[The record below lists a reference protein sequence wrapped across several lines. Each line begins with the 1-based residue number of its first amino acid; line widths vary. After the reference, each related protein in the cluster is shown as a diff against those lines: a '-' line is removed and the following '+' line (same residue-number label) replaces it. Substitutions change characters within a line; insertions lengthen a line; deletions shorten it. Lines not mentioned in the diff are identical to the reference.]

1 MKKIYYILFLLLT
14 GLCFNAC
21 VSEEEDLFDKS
32 AAERM
37 NEAIAQYK
45 AILQDD
51 PQGWVMEF
59 YPSDRSMGGY
69 VYTAKFDNGKVD
81 MAGEIS
87 LSSSAGEEWPAG
99 TVVTSQY
106 RVISEQSV
114 ILTFDTYNLLFHFFS
129 EPRGSSDVDGYAS
142 DYEFMFMEVSEDRI
156 VLRGKKYGNKMVMT
170 KLTESADSYIK
181 KVLAMQEKM
190 SAVPRMKMI
199 VAGKEY
205 AVSLV
210 GKLLSYTDTKEDSSL
225 ENIDMAYIYT
235 PDGINLY
242 EPLTIDGVTFQRFV
256 YDDATGAIKATD
268 GDVSFPYPT
277 VLEQFCGTTSQWY
290 LSFDINAETGEMN
303 KELMDLFKNA
313 YDINKSTQYEEFIGW
328 YIGANPAYPGND
340 TNPYCM
346 GWESNWLG
354 MQVWGVCYGYKLSIV
369 DEATKKIAVKSTA
382 PGLNYDFYTFLDS
395 IIEYVDKH
403 SPYVVEFDDDQT
415 PTTAKLVS
423 TVDSKVWFSVTK
435 Q

>member
-1 MKKIYYILFLLLT
+1 MKKIYYMLFLLLT
-14 GLCFNAC
+14 GVCFNAC

-32 AAERM
+32 AAERI
-37 NEAIAQYK
+37 NEAIANYK
-45 AILQDD
+45 AILQDA

-81 MAGEIS
+81 MASEVS
-87 LSSSAGEEWPAG
+87 LSSNSGDSWPAG
-99 TVVTSQY
+99 TVVSSLY

-129 EPRGSSDVDGYAS
+129 EPRGSSDTDGYAS
-142 DYEFMFMEVSEDRI
+142 DYEFIFMEASADRL
-156 VLRGKKYGNKMVMT
+156 VLRGKKYGNTLVMT
-170 KLTESADSYIK
+170 KLTESADSYIQK
-181 KVLAMQEKM
+181 ILDMQEQM

-205 AVSLV
+205 AISMI
-210 GKLLSYTDTKEDSSL
+210 GKMLSYTETKEDSSL
-225 ENIDMAYIYT
+225 ENVDMSFIYT

-256 YDDATGAIKATD
+256 YDDATGAVKATD
-268 GDVSFPYPT
+268 ADVTLPYPT
-277 VLEQFCGTTSQWY
+277 ALEQFCGTTTQWY
-290 LSFDINAETGEMN
+290 LSFDMDAGTGEMN
-303 KELMDLFKNA
+303 QELMDLFVEA
-313 YDINKSTQYEEFIGW
+313 YDINAAEQNENFVGW

-340 TNPYCM
+340 SNPYCM

-354 MQVWGVCYGYKLSIV
+354 FIVWDVAYGYKISIV
-369 DEATKKIAVKSTA
+369 DEATKKVSLKSTA
-382 PGLNYDFYTFLDS
+382 PGVNYDFYGFLDPVL
-395 IIEYVDKH
+395 EYVDKH
-403 SPYVVEFDDDQT
+403 SPYILELDNDKL
-415 PTTAKLVS
+415 PTKVKFVS
-423 TVDSKVWFSVTK
+423 AADNNVWFSVAK